1 MSESGPAESGDPGGR
16 PPRVSITDEQT
27 LPADAASLV
36 RLAGVALDE
45 AGVPGGHSLS
55 VALVDR
61 AQIAELKGRYYG
73 ERRATDV
80 LSFPM
85 DALDA
90 PAPALL
96 GDVVIC
102 VEVAERQARAL
113 GRSVQDELEH
123 LLVHGILHLAGH
135 DHAEPSDEVKMAREE
150 TRILRAARAV
160 AS

>member
-1 MSESGPAESGDPGGR
+1 MSGPEDPGGR
-16 PPRVSITDEQT
+16 PPRVSISDEQS
-27 LPADAASLV
+27 LPADADALV
-36 RLAGVALDE
+36 RLAGVALDA

-61 AQIAELKGRYYG
+61 ARIAELKGRYYG

-85 DALDA
+85 DAIDA
-90 PAPALL
+90 PAPAIL

-102 VEVAERQARAL
+102 VDVAERQARSL
-113 GRSVQDELEH
+113 GRPVQDELEH
-123 LLVHGILHLAGH
+123 LLVHGILHLAGR
-135 DHAEPSDEVKMAREE
+135 DHGSPADEVEMAREE
-150 TRILRAARAV
+150 RRILRAARAV

>member
-1 MSESGPAESGDPGGR
+1 MSQTGSGESGDPGGR
-16 PPRVSITDEQT
+16 SPRVSLTDEQSRA
-27 LPADAASLV
+27 ADTDALV
-36 RLAGVALDE
+36 RLAGFALDA
-45 AGVPGGHSLS
+45 AGISAGHSLS

-61 AQIAELKGRYYG
+61 GRIAELKGRYYG

-85 DALDA
+85 DPPDAAA
-90 PAPALL
+90 PAIL

-113 GRSVQDELEH
+113 GRPLHDELEH
-123 LLVHGILHLAGH
+123 LLVHGILHLAGY
-135 DHAEPSDEVKMAREE
+135 DHVEPADEVTMAREE
-150 TRILRAARAV
+150 RRILRGARAV

>member
-1 MSESGPAESGDPGGR
+1 MSEPDDPGGP
-16 PPRVSITDEQT
+16 PPRVSITDEQERPVDT
-27 LPADAASLV
+27 DALL

-45 AGVPGGHSLS
+45 AGLPGGHSLS

-61 AQIAELKGRYYG
+61 ARIAELKGRYYG

-90 PAPALL
+90 PAPAML

-113 GRSVQDELEH
+113 GRTPQDEIEH
-123 LLVHGILHLAGH
+123 LLVHGILHLAGR
-135 DHAEPSDEVKMAREE
+135 DHAEPTDEVAMAQEE
-150 TRILRAARAV
+150 ARILRGALLGAEGAA
-160 AS
+160 S

>member
-1 MSESGPAESGDPGGR
+1 MNEPDDPGGK
-16 PPRVSITDEQT
+16 PPRVSITDEQAK
-27 LPADAASLV
+27 PVDADA
-36 RLAGVALDE
+36 LAHVATTALDA

-61 AQIAELKGRYYG
+61 ARIAELKGRYYG

-85 DALDA
+85 DPLDTPG
-90 PAPALL
+90 PAIL

-113 GRSVQDELEH
+113 GRTTQSECEH
-123 LLVHGILHLAGH
+123 LLVHGILHLAGR
-135 DHAEPSDEVKMAREE
+135 DHAEPADEIAMAQEE
-150 TRILRAARAV
+150 KRILGAARAE

>member
-1 MSESGPAESGDPGGR
+1 MSGPEDPGGR

-27 LPADAASLV
+27 RPADADALV
-36 RLAGVALDE
+36 RLAGAALDA

-61 AQIAELKGRYYG
+61 ARIAELKGRYYG

-85 DALDA
+85 DPIETAA
-90 PAPALL
+90 PAIL

-102 VEVAERQARAL
+102 VGVAERQARAL
-113 GRSVQDELEH
+113 GRRAQDELEH

-135 DHAEPSDEVKMAREE
+135 DHADPADEVAMAAEE
-150 TRILRAARAV
+150 RRILRAARAV

>member
-1 MSESGPAESGDPGGR
+1 MSETGPGESGDPGGR
-16 PPRVSITDEQT
+16 PPRASITDEQS
-27 LPADAASLV
+27 LPADTDALV
-36 RLAGVALDE
+36 RLARVALDE

-61 AQIAELKGRYYG
+61 ARIAELKGRYYG

-85 DALDA
+85 DTIDA
-90 PAPALL
+90 PAPAIL

-113 GRSVQDELEH
+113 GRPVQDELEH
-123 LLVHGILHLAGH
+123 LLVHGVLHLAGR
-135 DHAEPSDEVKMAREE
+135 DHAEPVDEVNMAREE
-150 TRILRAARAV
+150 TRILRAARSV

>member
-1 MSESGPAESGDPGGR
+1 MSEPDDGDPG

-27 LPADAASLV
+27 RPADAGALE
-36 RLAGVALDE
+36 RLAAVALDA
-45 AGVPGGHSLS
+45 AGIAGGHSLS

-61 AQIAELKGRYYG
+61 ARIAELKGRYDG

-85 DALDA
+85 DPPDA
-90 PAPALL
+90 PAPAIL

-113 GRSVQDELEH
+113 GRPVQEELEH

-135 DHAEPSDEVKMAREE
+135 DHAELPDEVTMAREE
-150 TRILRAARAV
+150 ERVLRAARAV

>member
-1 MSESGPAESGDPGGR
+1 MSEQDDPGGR
-16 PPRVSITDEQT
+16 TPRVSITDEQT
-27 LPADAASLV
+27 RPADAEALV
-36 RLAGVALDE
+36 RLAAFALDA

-61 AQIAELKGRYYG
+61 ARIAELKDRYYG

-85 DALDA
+85 DPPDT
-90 PAPALL
+90 PAPAIL

-102 VEVAERQARAL
+102 VDVAERQARAL
-113 GRSVQDELEH
+113 GRPVQDELEH
-123 LLVHGILHLAGH
+123 LLVHGILHLAGY
-135 DHAEPSDEVKMAREE
+135 DHAQPADEVTMAREE
-150 TRILRAARAV
+150 QRILRGARTV

>member
-1 MSESGPAESGDPGGR
+1 MSEPDDPGGR
-16 PPRVSITDEQT
+16 TPRVSITDEQKR
-27 LPADAASLV
+27 PVDADALV
-36 RLAGVALDE
+36 RLAGFALHA

-61 AQIAELKGRYYG
+61 ARIAELKGRYYG

-85 DALDA
+85 DAFDS
-90 PAPALL
+90 PAPAIL

-102 VEVAERQARAL
+102 VEVAARQARAL
-113 GRSVQDELEH
+113 GRETQDEVEH

-135 DHAEPSDEVKMAREE
+135 DHAAPADEVGMAREE
-150 TRILRAARAV
+150 SRILRAARAV

>member
-1 MSESGPAESGDPGGR
+1 MSEAGPGESGDPGGR

-27 LPADAASLV
+27 RPADADALV
-36 RLAGVALDE
+36 RLAGVALDA

-61 AQIAELKGRYYG
+61 GRIAELKGRYYG

-90 PAPALL
+90 PAPAVL

-113 GRSVQDELEH
+113 GRPVQDELEH
-123 LLVHGILHLAGH
+123 LLVHGILHLAGL
-135 DHAEPSDEVKMAREE
+135 DHESPADEIAMAREE
-150 TRILRAARAV
+150 DRILRAARAV